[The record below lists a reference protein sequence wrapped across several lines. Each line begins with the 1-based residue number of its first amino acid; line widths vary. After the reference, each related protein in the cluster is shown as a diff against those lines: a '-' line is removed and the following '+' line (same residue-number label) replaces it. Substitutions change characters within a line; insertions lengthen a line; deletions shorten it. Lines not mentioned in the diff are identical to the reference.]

1 MLISP
6 SDVFP
11 DFILE
16 QFGQFFLTI
25 LGTCNFRVFQIVVR
39 GVGGGGEMF
48 PLSQWEELGI
58 LLEDCFHWVVG
69 TCRGVILMANL
80 FQS

>member
-16 QFGQFFLTI
+16 QFGQFVLTI
-25 LGTCNFRVFQIVVR
+25 LGTCNFRVFQIVVK
-39 GVGGGGEMF
+39 GGGWGWGLNF
-48 PLSQWEELGI
+48 PPLP
-58 LLEDCFHWVVG
+58 VG
-69 TCRGVILMANL
+69 RIGNFA
-80 FQS
+80 

>member
-16 QFGQFFLTI
+16 QFGQFVLTI

-39 GVGGGGEMF
+39 GVGGGGVNVS
-48 PLSQWEELGI
+48 PLS
-58 LLEDCFHWVVG
+58 VG
-69 TCRGVILMANL
+69 RIWNFA
-80 FQS
+80 